1 MNLFRLHKKFED
13 QLKEQLGDMEYKPS
27 TSLWDRIDADI
38 TKDGFETGVKNNL
51 ENFEQVPYSDT
62 WEKIAA
68 ELPAE
73 KIPNTRL
80 KYYGLGALAFLF
92 TIGLWVGSEWNKQE
106 LPLAVVETS
115 TVKQPQTESV
125 SNTSA
130 SNPKITATN
139 TTNRVTPQTE
149 TTTQTEATTEQ
160 LKSQELRVSPL
171 PSTKPLLTTRQNR
184 DSRQL
189 MKLNTSKAKQT
200 IGSPKVKDRNSD
212 FLDNKLPQ
220 AHSVSNNPIV
230 SEQQASNQGKVV
242 TEVEPIDS
250 PIVIAQNDVRE
261 VTPAVVKQ
269 DTTNVSVT
277 YSTNTKP
284 DDGLTKF
291 SVSILAGA
299 HLCMMDYAI
308 PSNAQFNFDENI
320 ALRKN
325 LERADVDWSGGF
337 LLDYRIFEKWMISS
351 GLMMTNF
358 TQQFDY
364 NTVAATNPINP
375 NETLGPVYTMD
386 SVITGN
392 GYTNRIKY
400 SWTEIPL
407 MINYN
412 VHKGERWDLDVQA
425 GASYAIINGVDAGM
439 ISYDNKG
446 VFALKDKNAFP
457 QIKNSVFVS
466 LMPQV
471 SYRFGDNVSVG
482 FVPTFKYSVTSMIG
496 NDRWVQQHPYFVG
509 LNICLRK
516 RF

>member
-13 QLKEQLGDMEYKPS
+13 QLQEQLGDMEYKPS

-73 KIPNTRL
+73 KNPNTRL

-106 LPLAVVETS
+106 LPLAVVETY

-125 SNTSA
+125 SITSA
-130 SNPKITATN
+130 SNSKITATN
-139 TTNRVTPQTE
+139 TTNRVAPQTE
-149 TTTQTEATTEQ
+149 TTTPKA
-160 LKSQELRVSPL
+160 P
-171 PSTKPLLTTRQNR
+171 KPLLATSQNR

-189 MKLNTSKAKQT
+189 MKLNTSKANQS

-212 FLDNKLPQ
+212 FWDNTLPQ
-220 AHSVSNNPIV
+220 VHSVSNKAIISEQPIV
-230 SEQQASNQGKVV
+230 NKGSVASEI
-242 TEVEPIDS
+242 EPIDL
-250 PIVIAQNDVRE
+250 PMVTAKNDVRE
-261 VTPAVVKQ
+261 VTPAVEKQ
-269 DTTNVSVT
+269 DTANVSVT
-277 YSTNTKP
+277 YSTNTKS
-284 DDGLTKF
+284 DEGLTKF
-291 SVSILAGA
+291 SISILAGA
-299 HLCMMDYAI
+299 HLCLMDYAT
-308 PSNAQFNFDENI
+308 PSNPQFNFGENI

-337 LLDYRIFEKWMISS
+337 LLDYRISKKWMISS

-412 VHKGERWDLDVQA
+412 VRKGERWDLDVQA

-439 ISYDNKG
+439 VSYDNKG

-482 FVPTFKYSVTSMIG
+482 FVPTFKYSVASMIG